1 MKEARRRA
9 SRLWLV
15 AAVILLATGPAWAQG
30 AGQDRPGDVVE
41 RDGAITRNWTQRL
54 FRVRGSGAPPDSG
67 NLAQRRIL
75 AKEAARA
82 NAQLQMMEAILG
94 TTLDAQT
101 YVKNA
106 VVQNQE
112 IQKTIE
118 RQILKRAVV
127 LEEREREDGGADVTL
142 GLWVTGELADA
153 LLGPAPESRRVAV
166 PSPGPAPAPGAPAP
180 APGAAVPDAGKPQ
193 VIYTGLVIDARG
205 LNVRPAM
212 APRILSE
219 AGQEIFGRAV
229 VDKTWAV
236 QQGMAGYLKD
246 LAAAQ
251 ASERVGERP
260 LTVKGLR
267 ADGANRSDVVI
278 SNTDAGVL
286 LGAAQHLSFLEKA
299 RVVIVVD

>member
-1 MKEARRRA
+1 
-9 SRLWLV
+9 
-15 AAVILLATGPAWAQG
+15 
-30 AGQDRPGDVVE
+30 
-41 RDGAITRNWTQRL
+41 
-54 FRVRGSGAPPDSG
+54 
-67 NLAQRRIL
+67 
-75 AKEAARA
+75 
-82 NAQLQMMEAILG
+82 
-94 TTLDAQT
+94 
-101 YVKNA
+101 
-106 VVQNQE
+106 
-112 IQKTIE
+112 
-118 RQILKRAVV
+118 
-127 LEEREREDGGADVTL
+127 
-142 GLWVTGELADA
+142 
-153 LLGPAPESRRVAV
+153 
-166 PSPGPAPAPGAPAP
+166 
-180 APGAAVPDAGKPQ
+180 VPDAGKPQ

>member
-9 SRLWLV
+9 SRWGLV

-41 RDGAITRNWTQRL
+41 RDGTITRNWTQRL

-75 AKEAARA
+75 AKESARA

-127 LEEREREDGGADVTL
+127 LEERERDDGGADVTL

-153 LLGPAPESRRVAV
+153 LLGPAPERRPVAAL
-166 PSPGPAPAPGAPAP
+166 PPGPAPAPGAAP
-180 APGAAVPDAGKPQ
+180 PSPGAAVPDKPQ

-278 SNTDAGVL
+278 SNVDAGVL